1 MPAHQ
6 VDDPLVSLSVRI
18 PKSLL
23 DSMKACAQEIGV
35 TLADQLRSRLSF
47 DAVKPLGVPVKRHQ
61 VTRQLKRTH
70 CADPALLRQLAAI
83 GCNLNQIARKVN
95 AQAVADNLLEVI
107 EVLARLRSIECNFAV
122 LIASNSASKNA
133 H

>member
-1 MPAHQ
+1 MPAHK
-6 VDDPLVSLSVRI
+6 VNDPLVSLSVRI
-18 PKSLL
+18 RKSLL
-23 DSMKACAQEIGV
+23 DSMKACAQETGV
-35 TLADQLRSRLSF
+35 TLADQFRSRLSF
-47 DAVKPLGVPVKRHQ
+47 DAVKPLGVPVKR
-61 VTRQLKRTH
+61 RRAMGQLERTH

-107 EVLARLRSIECNFAV
+107 EVLVLLRAIEGDFAV
-122 LIASNSASKNA
+122 LIASNSSSTDA

>member
-1 MPAHQ
+1 MPAHH

-23 DSMKACAQEIGV
+23 DFMKSCAQETGV

-47 DAVKPLGVPVKRHQ
+47 DAVKPLGVPVKRRRA
-61 VTRQLKRTH
+61 TGQLERTH
-70 CADPALLRQLAAI
+70 WAAPALLRQLAAI
-83 GCNLNQIARKVN
+83 GGNLNQIARKAN
-95 AQAVADNLLEVI
+95 AQAVADNLPQVI
-107 EVLARLRSIECNFAV
+107 ELLVVLRVIERDFAV
-122 LIASNSASKNA
+122 LIASNSSSTDA

>member
-1 MPAHQ
+1 MPAHH

-23 DSMKACAQEIGV
+23 DSMKACAHETGV
-35 TLADQLRSRLSF
+35 TLADQLRSHLSL
-47 DAVKPLGVPVKRHQ
+47 DAVKPLGVPVKRHRAM
-61 VTRQLKRTH
+61 RQLERTH

-95 AQAVADNLLEVI
+95 AQAVADNLLEII
-107 EVLARLRSIECNFAV
+107 EVLVLLRAIEDDFAV
-122 LIASNSASKNA
+122 LIASNSGSINA